1 MKTIK
6 NNQPV
11 RMSNWNENS
20 KHEAAMI
27 HDMKLDPDYAEFVT
41 DNDRL
46 YASARP
52 SFLTTNSEWYAAEDE
67 AYKNLLTLE
76 DGELVK
82 LESNGRTYRVKA
94 MRKKFE
100 YLTDIIHFEL
110 VA

>member
-6 NNQPV
+6 DNTPV
-11 RMSNWNENS
+11 RMSNWNEGN

-27 HDMKLDPDYAEFVT
+27 HDLGINPDYAEFVT

-46 YASARP
+46 YASARA
-52 SFLTTNSEWYAAEDE
+52 SFLSNSPEMYEAEDKLYE
-67 AYKNLLTLE
+67 NMMTIE

-82 LESNGRTYRVKA
+82 LDSNGKTYRVKA
-94 MRKKFE
+94 MRKRFE
-100 YLTDIIHFEL
+100 YLTDIIRFEL